1 MDIIKKLEELGT
13 YTVPEQNEIRWK
25 AMAEIERLRE
35 ALQEIAA
42 WKLSPDADTPIYMA
56 NLAEDALKEK
66 E

>member
-1 MDIIKKLEELGT
+1 MPGLLMLALRFFKL
-13 YTVPEQNEIRWK
+13 
-25 AMAEIERLRE
+25 

-56 NLAEDALKEK
+56 NIAEDALKEK